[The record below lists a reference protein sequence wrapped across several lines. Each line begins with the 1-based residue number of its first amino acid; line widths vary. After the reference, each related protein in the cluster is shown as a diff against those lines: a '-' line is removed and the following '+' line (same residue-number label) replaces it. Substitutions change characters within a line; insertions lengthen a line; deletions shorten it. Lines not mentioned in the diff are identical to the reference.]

1 MLMRNQSHFTAEIV
15 ETEPMYREKSWM
27 TKKGVETSG
36 KRRTRMVSMSFFF
49 GV

>member
-27 TKKGVETSG
+27 TKKRNIGEKEDKDGQYVI
-36 KRRTRMVSMSFFF
+36 FFF